1 MNTCMPIFASSG
13 AFLKPG
19 EAENK
24 RTIQTEVNTHGSM
37 VIIVDTSCLK
47 KSEKHANIDNND
59 GQIPF
64 WFHASEKS
72 VNKLLKYPVKTSYGR
87 LIGKWDMM

>member
-13 AFLKPG
+13 TFLKPG

-37 VIIVDTSCLK
+37 VIIVVTPCLK
-47 KSEKHANIDNND
+47 NQKSM
-59 GQIPF
+59 QIYIIMVDKCPF
-64 WFHASEKS
+64 GFMQVKKS
-72 VNKLLKYPVKTSYGR
+72 VNKLLKYAVKTSYGH
-87 LIGKWDMM
+87 LIGKWGMM

>member
-1 MNTCMPIFASSG
+1 MPIFASSG

-37 VIIVDTSCLK
+37 LIVVVTTCQNKIRKSMQIYVILLDKT
-47 KSEKHANIDNND
+47 
-59 GQIPF
+59 PF
-64 WFHASEKS
+64 DFMQVNKS
-72 VNKLLKYPVKTSYGR
+72 VNKLLKYAVKTSYGH
-87 LIGKWDMM
+87 LIGKWGMV

>member
-1 MNTCMPIFASSG
+1 MPIFASSG

-37 VIIVDTSCLK
+37 LIVVVTTCQK
-47 KSEKHANIDNND
+47 KLEKHANLCDII
-59 GQIPF
+59 GQNPF
-64 WFHASEKS
+64 WYASE
-72 VNKLLKYPVKTSYGR
+72 
-87 LIGKWDMM
+87 

>member
-1 MNTCMPIFASSG
+1 MPIFASSG

-37 VIIVDTSCLK
+37 VIIVVTPCLK
-47 KSEKHANIDNND
+47 KSENHANIYNNS
-59 GQIPF
+59 GQMPF
-64 WFHASEKS
+64 WFYASEK
-72 VNKLLKYPVKTSYGR
+72 KR
-87 LIGKWDMM
+87 Q

>member
-1 MNTCMPIFASSG
+1 MPIFASSG

-37 VIIVDTSCLK
+37 VIIVVTPCLK
-47 KSEKHANIDNND
+47 NQKSM
-59 GQIPF
+59 QIYIIMVDKYPF
-64 WFHASEKS
+64 GFMQVKKS
-72 VNKLLKYPVKTSYGR
+72 VNKLLKYAVKTSFGY
-87 LIGKWDMM
+87 LIGKWGMM